1 MGNTTVHTKAIMNLT
16 SHTTDVSTKLNIELT
31 TEESFAGIMLAAAAV
46 DGGIADKELQNLRTT
61 LKRTKLFEEKTDTSI
76 TQTLSLLLQII
87 KAHGV
92 DTLLELAVPKLPDY
106 LSATVFAIA
115 TDIAIS
121 DGSILDEE
129 LSILSQL
136 SDRLSI
142 PEETVDRITEV
153 MLIKNKG

>member
-1 MGNTTVHTKAIMNLT
+1 MYPSNSDFIEMNLPSNT
-16 SHTTDVSTKLNIELT
+16 VDVSVNPNIELT

-46 DGGIADKELQNLRTT
+46 DGRIADKELQNLRTT
-61 LKRTKLFEEKTDTSI
+61 LTRTKLFEGKTEANI
-76 TQTLSLLLQII
+76 TQTLSLLRQII

-92 DTLLELAVPKLPDY
+92 DALLELAIPKLPDY
-106 LSATVFAIA
+106 LATTVFAIA

-121 DGSILDEE
+121 DGAMLNEE
-129 LSILSQL
+129 LTILSRL

>member
-1 MGNTTVHTKAIMNLT
+1 MNLPT
-16 SHTTDVSTKLNIELT
+16 KTTNVSDKLNIELT
-31 TEESFAGIMLAAAAV
+31 AEESFAGIMLAAAAV
-46 DGGIADKELQNLRTT
+46 DGSMADKETQNLLTT
-61 LKRTKLFEEKTDTSI
+61 LKRTKLFENQTDASI
-76 TQTLSLLLQII
+76 SQTLSLLLQII

-92 DTLLELAVPKLPDY
+92 DALLELAIPKLPDY
-106 LSATVFAIA
+106 LSATTFAIA
-115 TDIAIS
+115 TDIAIA
-121 DGSILDEE
+121 DGTMLDEE